1 MKSVVYNWLCRRNA
15 LFSEMA
21 GEDFTNFE
29 VILAHIGILLFIL
42 LLGIVG
48 HFDYVSGGGL

>member
-1 MKSVVYNWLCRRNA
+1 MKSVVYNWLCRRSV
-15 LFSEMA
+15 LFSEMS

-29 VILAHIGILLFIL
+29 VILSHIVIVLFIL
-42 LLGIVG
+42 LLGILG